1 LVLSSGTRLGNF
13 EIQDTVGA
21 GGMGEVY
28 RARDTQLD
36 RDVALKV
43 LPQAFVLDAERLARF
58 KREAQVLALLNHT
71 NIAGIYGFQET
82 DGVQAL
88 VLEFVDGPTLSER
101 IARSPI
107 AIDETLA
114 IALQIAE
121 ALEAAHEQ
129 GIIHRD
135 LKPSNIKLRPDGTV
149 KVLDF
154 GLAKALG
161 QDHGSAEAGQYRRR
175 ETDPVERG
183 VRHRE
188 RRSPDVGNPDIT
200 ASPTITTP
208 AMTQMGVI
216 LGTAAYMSPEQA
228 KGRAADKRGDI
239 WAFGCVL
246 YEMLTGARAF
256 DGEDIAEMMAAV
268 IRGTP
273 DWSRLP
279 SGTPQSI
286 RRLLRRCLE
295 KDRKERL
302 PHIGAARLELKE
314 ALASLDVEMPLVV
327 TQPLVMP
334 VVRPPRGGRL
344 AWVVAGMTTIA
355 AVALGAILLG
365 VWDSRPAQVLTEMR
379 VDITTPATS
388 DPVTLAISPD
398 GQKVVFAALS
408 EGQPRLWVRSLDST
422 DARPLPGTERG
433 RVPFWSA
440 DSRSIGFFADGTFKR
455 IDLETGLVRDLLN
468 AVISS
473 GGTWNREGVILLAM
487 GNVQPI
493 RRVLVDGGEPI
504 AVTQNV
510 AGSSHRTPR
519 FLPDGQ
525 HFFYTTAGSSEDRG
539 VYVAALDGSQPR
551 RLLDVES
558 PAEYASGHLF
568 YLLRDTLVARAFD
581 PIALSITGEPER
593 VAEGVAAFS
602 VSANGSVAYRTGTN
616 TGLAAPG
623 ARQLV
628 WFDRAGKSLGTLA
641 EFAAT
646 PALAPDG
653 RRVAVHRSIAG
664 QNTDVWLLETT
675 RDGSVRFTTNSQ
687 TDAFPVWSPDSKEI
701 AFQSYKNGRPGD
713 LFRKSATGT
722 GSEAQLLATEEVTHP
737 TDWSPDGRFLLYRS
751 QPQGSNT
758 SQWNLW
764 AVSLDGGSKP
774 FPVVQTNFDERDGQ
788 FSPDGN
794 WIAFESN
801 ESGRYEV
808 YLQPFPSGPKVPVSA
823 GGGAQARWRRDG
835 KELFY
840 IAIDGRLMAVP
851 IRFSGIAQPPEIGVG
866 VPLFMTN
873 VGGAFA
879 QGVSRQQYAVS
890 ADGQRFLMN
899 TLAEGANA
907 SPITLILNWKPR
919 P

>member
-1 LVLSSGTRLGNF
+1 MALSTGTRLGPY
-13 EIQDTVGA
+13 EIQSALGA

-28 RARDTQLD
+28 RAHDTRLD
-36 RDVALKV
+36 RTVAIKV
-43 LPQAFVLDAERLARF
+43 LPEHVAADPDVRERFEREARTLAALSHPHICPVFDVGRHEGIDFLVMEHLEGETLADRLAR
-58 KREAQVLALLNHT
+58 
-71 NIAGIYGFQET
+71 IAGSKNP
-82 DGVQAL
+82 AL
-88 VLEFVDGPTLSER
+88 R
-101 IARSPI
+101 IEEMLRF
-107 AIDETLA
+107 AI
-114 IALQIAE
+114 QIAD
-121 ALEAAHEQ
+121 ALDKAHRK
-129 GIIHRD
+129 GIVHRD
-135 LKPSNIKLRPDGTV
+135 LKPGNIMLTKSGAKL
-149 KVLDF
+149 LDF
-154 GLAKALG
+154 GLAKMLPPAGAVAGMSIAATVSRPLTGQGTILGTLHYMAPEQVEGREADSRSDVFAFGAVVYEMATGQKAFAGKSAASIIAAILEREPPALSTL
-161 QDHGSAEAGQYRRR
+161 QPLTPRALDHVVSHCLMKDPDERWQSAGDVMRELKWIAEAGSHASVPSPTATRGARR
-175 ETDPVERG
+175 ER
-183 VRHRE
+183 
-188 RRSPDVGNPDIT
+188 I
-200 ASPTITTP
+200 A
-208 AMTQMGVI
+208 
-216 LGTAAYMSPEQA
+216 
-228 KGRAADKRGDI
+228 
-239 WAFGCVL
+239 WAG
-246 YEMLTGARAF
+246 
-256 DGEDIAEMMAAV
+256 
-268 IRGTP
+268 
-273 DWSRLP
+273 
-279 SGTPQSI
+279 
-286 RRLLRRCLE
+286 
-295 KDRKERL
+295 
-302 PHIGAARLELKE
+302 
-314 ALASLDVEMPLVV
+314 LA
-327 TQPLVMP
+327 
-334 VVRPPRGGRL
+334 
-344 AWVVAGMTTIA
+344 IA
-355 AVALGAILLG
+355 AIAAIAMGLVG
-365 VWDSRPAQVLTEMR
+365 FRPAVVLPEMR
-379 VDITTPATS
+379 VDIATPPSTDAT
-388 DPVTLAISPD
+388 TLAISPD
-398 GQKVVFAALS
+398 GQRVVFAALS
-408 EGQPRLWVRSLDST
+408 DGQPRLWLRSLDST
-422 DARPLPGTERG
+422 DARPLPGTDRG

-440 DSRSIGFFADGTFKR
+440 DGRSIGFFADGTFKR
-455 IDLETGLVRDLLN
+455 IDIETGSVRDLLN
-468 AVISS
+468 AIVSS

-493 RRVLVDGGEPI
+493 WRVLADGGEPI
-504 AVTQNV
+504 AVTRTV

-519 FLPDGQ
+519 FLPDGR
-525 HFFYTTAGSSEDRG
+525 HFLYAAAGSSEDRG

-551 RLLDVES
+551 RVLDVES

-581 PIALSITGEPER
+581 PIELSFAGEPAR

-602 VSANGSVAYRTGTN
+602 VSTNGSIAYRTGTN
-616 TGLAAPG
+616 TGLSAPG

-641 EFAAT
+641 EFAAP
-646 PALAPDG
+646 PALSPDG

-675 RDGSVRFTTNSQ
+675 RDGSVRLTTNSQ
-687 TDAFPVWSPDSKEI
+687 NDAFPVWSPDSKDI

-713 LFRKSATGT
+713 LFRKSAAGT
-722 GSEAQLLATEEVTHP
+722 GSEAQILATEEGTHP

-823 GGGAQARWRRDG
+823 AGGAQARWRRDG

-851 IRFSGIAQPPEIGVG
+851 IRLTGIAQPPEIGVG

-899 TLAEGANA
+899 TLTEGANA
-907 SPITLILNWKPR
+907 SPITLILNWKPK